1 MRKAYKQLQALVF
14 FPRKDVIEIFKYI
27 SQTAPVSFKVILDY
41 FEEYYIGVL
50 VDPSR
55 KNATKRLV
63 PLFPISMWNCYDR
76 VMNDLPRTNNPL
88 ESWHKLFETDV
99 KKYSTVNNL
108 VEQFRVEQHLTE
120 TYYVQLTS
128 GDYYKRNRKNVE
140 RDERIKLIL
149 SEYKKENFVITL
161 DNLSKLL

>member
-1 MRKAYKQLQALVF
+1 
-14 FPRKDVIEIFKYI
+14 
-27 SQTAPVSFKVILDY
+27 
-41 FEEYYIGVL
+41 
-50 VDPSR
+50 
-55 KNATKRLV
+55 
-63 PLFPISMWNCYDR
+63 
-76 VMNDLPRTNNPL
+76 MNDLPRTNNSL